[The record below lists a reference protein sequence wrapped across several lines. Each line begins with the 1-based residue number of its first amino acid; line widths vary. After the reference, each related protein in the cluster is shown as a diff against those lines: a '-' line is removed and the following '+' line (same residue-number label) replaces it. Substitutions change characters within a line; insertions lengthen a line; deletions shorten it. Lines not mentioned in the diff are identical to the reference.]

1 MGDGSRPTPRV
12 RQTVANNDFAELEE
26 KFNRIEA
33 VVAEGRAASL
43 GRIRSLEEEV
53 ASLKEAAELQTQFLS
68 AISHEIRTP
77 LSAIVSSA
85 RIIQRYHAKR
95 PEVVARFGET
105 IVIEGNRLVGTITDI
120 LDLVKIEA
128 GRLEWHD
135 EQLRADRVVAKLA
148 PALAQSAAQ
157 HGVGFEIDVPADL
170 PVAWADPDR
179 IQQVLGNLVRN
190 AIKFTPNG
198 GRVRLVARRS
208 PDGGLTFS
216 VADTGVGID
225 AIELVHLFD
234 KSHALKRRKAKD
246 AKQAGTGL
254 GLALCREIVHRHGG
268 TIWADSKPGVGS
280 TFHFSLPHV
289 ADERIMLPAIE
300 GGVGRARVLLLLKNA
315 VLSDCALRALRLE
328 DIDARVCESMPEF
341 FTTIADWVPEIVV
354 VAPTFVWQ
362 FNDQTEQRIRQ
373 AGVARI
379 LICSDREGL
388 VEMSPPTQGEPL
400 LAALGQ
406 LALPGAS
413 ILLVEDDAEYGAVVE
428 FELSQA
434 GYEVM
439 KAYNGLDAV
448 ELISAEGPD
457 ALVLDLALPQLD
469 GFGVLA
475 RMREQRLRI
484 PTVVLTSLDDET
496 LDHRLTTMGASAIFR
511 KYELIQPSANGA
523 LAVVKRILAPILT
536 SGDQQA
542 SSTAPPSA

>member
-1 MGDGSRPTPRV
+1 
-12 RQTVANNDFAELEE
+12 
-26 KFNRIEA
+26 
-33 VVAEGRAASL
+33 
-43 GRIRSLEEEV
+43 
-53 ASLKEAAELQTQFLS
+53 
-68 AISHEIRTP
+68 

-105 IVIEGNRLVGTITDI
+105 IVVEGNRLVGTISDI

-135 EQLRADRVVAKLA
+135 EQVRADRLVAKLA
-148 PALAQSAAQ
+148 PALAQSATQ
-157 HGVGFEIDVPADL
+157 HGLGFEVDVPVDL

-179 IQQVLGNLVRN
+179 IRQVLENLVRN
-190 AIKFTPNG
+190 AIKFTAKG
-198 GRVRLVARRS
+198 GRVRLAARRS
-208 PDGGLTFS
+208 ADGGLSFS

-225 AIELVHLFD
+225 APELVHIFD
-234 KSHALKRRKAKD
+234 KSHTLQRRKAKD
-246 AKQAGTGL
+246 GKQAGTGL

-268 TIWADSKPGVGS
+268 AIWADSKPGVGS

-289 ADERIMLPAIE
+289 ADERIMLTAIE
-300 GGVGRARVLLLLKNA
+300 GGAGRTRVLLLLKNA

-328 DIDARVCESMPEF
+328 DMDARVCESMPEF
-341 FTTIADWVPEIVV
+341 FSTIADWVPEIVV

-373 AGVARI
+373 TGVARI

-400 LAALGQ
+400 LAAVGQ
-406 LALPGAS
+406 LVSPGAS

-428 FELSQA
+428 FELGQA
-434 GYEVM
+434 GYEVIT
-439 KAYNGLDAV
+439 AYNGLDAV
-448 ELISAEGPD
+448 ELISAQTPD
-457 ALVLDLALPQLD
+457 ALVLDLALP
-469 GFGVLA
+469 VRA

-496 LDHRLTTMGASAIFR
+496 LDHRLTTMGAAAVFR

-523 LAVVKRILAPILT
+523 LAAVKRILAPILT
-536 SGDQQA
+536 SRDQEA
-542 SSTAPPSA
+542 SYVAPPSA